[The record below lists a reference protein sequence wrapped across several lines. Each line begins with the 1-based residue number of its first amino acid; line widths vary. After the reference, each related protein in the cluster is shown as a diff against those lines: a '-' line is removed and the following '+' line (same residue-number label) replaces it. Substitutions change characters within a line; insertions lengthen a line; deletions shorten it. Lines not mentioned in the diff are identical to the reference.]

1 MTQEQSAERGDSP
14 AEDSEDRQI
23 RTDDYGDGD
32 AAVGRGTSPSIA
44 PQRGASRSAGGAL
57 EEGLADAERTYNGT
71 GGESDDGGSG
81 SGDNTDSAEG
91 ADGGSGEG
99 GDADDRSADGT
110 TGHDSHDS
118 TGGTRPPK
126 RREVIT
132 ARAAAT
138 FEPVGRSVAT
148 ARAFVRDTLQGW
160 GLGEIVDDAVVLT
173 SELVTNAVVHAGTAA
188 EVLCLRDGEGV
199 RVEVVDRYPE
209 RELPLQDPG
218 QVLGSP
224 DREGG
229 RGLLLC
235 AALASRWGVD
245 YTAADKR
252 VWFRLDLPERPVGTS
267 AAGPALPDSALP
279 VADHRVHVAVIQ
291 IDRSGA
297 VAAWNEDA
305 EQLFGYP
312 AEQVVGKPL
321 NDLAAWPHTPGT
333 STGIAEALQ
342 LSRWEGSYGVRGA
355 DGRTIPVYA
364 SHLRVRDSDGE
375 PSTVCLLVRDHERAV
390 LQSTLRSPVGDSGGR
405 RQESSESATA
415 DPFEVFIGS
424 PAPDD
429 LDSLLQRTVERARDM
444 LDGDAAYLLLATD
457 DETELEVRASTGLPS
472 ARQRFARVP
481 VEAGSGRYGSARMP
495 SVHEDLTAVPGA
507 VPLLDGTGM
516 RSVVTV
522 PLKVEGRLTGSL
534 GVATEAPGRYTNEE
548 ALRLQFAA
556 DRIALAVER
565 ARLTELE
572 RLRRGSLSFLVE
584 ASDLLAGTL
593 DRDQTLALMAQMTV
607 PTLATWCA
615 VYTVSEPGSDP
626 KLSYV
631 LHEDEDRIDTLKA
644 LLSKVDAPEPVPTPG
659 ARVWTAPADAAHGAA
674 LHTSL
679 RGAVLGEDQS
689 FTPGATRATAAAVGG
704 ETVVLPL
711 VARNRVIGM
720 LTLGKPADERFRQEI
735 LELAEDVSRR
745 AALALDNARLY
756 SERTAI
762 SQSLQRSLLPPELPE
777 VTGGVEAEVIY
788 RAAGEG
794 NEVGGDFYDL
804 FEIRD
809 GTYGFA
815 IGDVC
820 GTGPEA
826 ASVTGLARHALR
838 LLAREGLG
846 GPAVLERLN
855 TAILDEGSRSRFL
868 TLLYGEMRPQDDG
881 SAELKIVCAGHPLPL
896 RLRQDGSVESAA
908 DPQPLLGVIDDLELY
923 EQTITLDP
931 GDILLCVTDGVTE
944 RREGT
949 RMLGDEGLIN
959 VLTTCTGLTAGAV
972 AARIMR
978 AVERFANTAPSD
990 DMAILS
996 MRVPEQ

>member
-1 MTQEQSAERGDSP
+1 MR
-14 AEDSEDRQI
+14 
-23 RTDDYGDGD
+23 
-32 AAVGRGTSPSIA
+32 
-44 PQRGASRSAGGAL
+44 
-57 EEGLADAERTYNGT
+57 
-71 GGESDDGGSG
+71 
-81 SGDNTDSAEG
+81 
-91 ADGGSGEG
+91 
-99 GDADDRSADGT
+99 
-110 TGHDSHDS
+110 
-118 TGGTRPPK
+118 RP
-126 RREVIT
+126 VIT

-160 GLGEIVDDAVVLT
+160 GCADIVDDAVVLT

-188 EVLCLRDGEGV
+188 DVLCLRSDGGV
-199 RVEVVDRYPE
+199 RISVADRYPE
-209 RELPLQDPG
+209 REIPLQSAG
-218 QVLGSP
+218 QTMVHP

-235 AALASRWGVD
+235 GALAARWGVE
-245 YTAADKR
+245 YTAAQKH
-252 VWFRLDLPERPVGTS
+252 VWFHLDLPERPAGTRS
-267 AAGPALPDSALP
+267 AGPALPVDALP
-279 VADHRVHVAVIQ
+279 VTDTRVRVAVIQ
-291 IDRSGA
+291 VDRGGG
-297 VAAWNEDA
+297 VTFWNEDA
-305 EQLFGYP
+305 QELFGYDP
-312 AEQVVGKPL
+312 EQVIGKPL
-321 NDLAAWPHTPGT
+321 TDFAAWPHTPGT
-333 STGIAEALQ
+333 GTGIAEALQ
-342 LSRWEGSYGVRGA
+342 LSRWEGSYGIRDA
-355 DGRTIPVYA
+355 DGRVVPVYA
-364 SHLRVRDSDGE
+364 SHLRVRDADGE
-375 PSTVCLLVRDHERAV
+375 ASTVCLLVRDHERAI
-390 LQSTLRSPVGDSGGR
+390 LQSPQRPPATESTPTHEGR
-405 RQESSESATA
+405 PA

-429 LDSLLQRTVERARDM
+429 LDGLLQRTVERARDM

-495 SVHEDLTAVPGA
+495 AVHEDLTAVPGA
-507 VPLLDGTGM
+507 VPLLAGTGM

-534 GVATEAPGRYTNEE
+534 GVAAEGPARYTNEE

-572 RLRRGSLSFLVE
+572 KLRRGSLSFLVE

-615 VYTVSEPGSDP
+615 VYTVADQASEPE
-626 KLSYV
+626 LSYV
-631 LHEDEDRIDTLKA
+631 LHEDEDRIDGLKTL
-644 LLSKVDAPEPVPTPG
+644 LQRVDPPEPVPTPG
-659 ARVWTAPADAAHGAA
+659 ARVWTAPADAAHDAA
-674 LHTSL
+674 LRTSL
-679 RGAVLGEDQS
+679 RSLGLEES
-689 FTPGATRATAAAVGG
+689 ARPSKGPGATLATAAAVGG

-720 LTLGKPADERFRQEI
+720 LTLGKPTEEHFRQEI
-735 LELAEDVSRR
+735 LELAEDLSRR

-762 SQSLQRSLLPPELPE
+762 SQSLQRSLLPPELPDIP
-777 VTGGVEAEVIY
+777 GVEAEVIY

-804 FEIRD
+804 FPIRD
-809 GTYGFA
+809 GAYGFA

-826 ASVTGLARHALR
+826 AAVTGLARHALR
-838 LLAREGLG
+838 LLAREGFG

-855 TAILDEGSRSRFL
+855 AAILDEGARSRFL
-868 TLLYGEMRPQDDG
+868 TLLYGELWPQDDG
-881 SAELKIVCAGHPLPL
+881 SALLKVVCAGHPLPL
-896 RLRQDGSVESAA
+896 RLRQDGSVEPAA
-908 DPQPLLGVIDDLELY
+908 EPQPLLGVMDDLELY
-923 EQTITLDP
+923 EQTVTLDP
-931 GDILLCVTDGVTE
+931 GDVLLCVTDGVTE

-949 RMLGDEGLIN
+949 RMLGDDGLTD

-972 AARIMR
+972 AARVLR
-978 AVERFANTAPSD
+978 AVERFAAEPASD
-990 DMAILS
+990 DMAILAL
-996 MRVPEQ
+996 RVPEIPAA